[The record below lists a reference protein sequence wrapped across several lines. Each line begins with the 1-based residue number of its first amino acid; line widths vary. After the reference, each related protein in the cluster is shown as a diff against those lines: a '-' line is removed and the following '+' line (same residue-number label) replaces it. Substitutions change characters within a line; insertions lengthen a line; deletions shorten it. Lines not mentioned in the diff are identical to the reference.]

1 MGAVAP
7 GETPRAHEVP
17 NRVQENAMS
26 PTFSPKLPGRRAV
39 LLGGLATLTLSACAS
54 LPAFSLDEA
63 VRRLLRRSA
72 DRAFARLTEPGGAW
86 DDFIARAD
94 LPGNYG
100 QRGGLLQQA
109 LTSGAM
115 RERLRESMRPVAAR
129 AARRA
134 APVVADAVRTVGI
147 ANARAI
153 LAGGPRAASSFLR
166 GAMGEALI
174 EAMLPEF
181 GDALRVADDPVLGSL
196 LSALAGTD
204 LSAYVHS
211 LAARANDVVWDAIA
225 GEEADIRA
233 DPRATNDPVLIGALA
248 MP

>member
-1 MGAVAP
+1 
-7 GETPRAHEVP
+7 
-17 NRVQENAMS
+17 MS
-26 PTFSPKLPGRRAV
+26 STFSPVPSTVTGRRAI
-39 LLGGLATLTLSACAS
+39 LLGGLAGVASMALAACAS

-72 DRAFARLTEPGGAW
+72 DRAFARLIEPGGAW

-109 LTSGAM
+109 LTSGLM
-115 RERLRESMRPVAAR
+115 RQRLREAMRPVAAR

-134 APVVADAVRTVGI
+134 APIVADAVRTVGI

-166 GAMGEALI
+166 DAMGGALI

-181 GDALRVADDPVLGSL
+181 GDALRMADDPLLGPV

-204 LSAYVHS
+204 LSAYVHD
-211 LAARANDVVWDAIA
+211 LAERANDVVWNAIA

-233 DPRATNDPVLIGALA
+233 DPRATNDPVLMGALTL
-248 MP
+248 P